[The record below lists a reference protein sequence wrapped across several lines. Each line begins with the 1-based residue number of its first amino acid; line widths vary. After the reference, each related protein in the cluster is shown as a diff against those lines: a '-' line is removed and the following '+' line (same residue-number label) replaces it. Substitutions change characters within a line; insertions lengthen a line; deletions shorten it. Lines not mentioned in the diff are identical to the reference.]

1 MADILLDELAP
12 QVARITLNRPQALN
26 GLISSM
32 YPELLSIL
40 DKLARDPKVR
50 VVVLTGAGRGF
61 CSGHDGS
68 VPSPAPWAPEDGE
81 VGKPHRT
88 HYFMRLL
95 NSIGPTLRNM
105 PQPVIAA
112 VNGPCAGMG
121 YTMAL
126 SCDMIVAAKSAK
138 FVNAFHNAGTGSE
151 GGFSYLLPRAVGM
164 QRAAELMLCGRAV
177 MADEAERIGLIL
189 RAVPDDQLMAECL
202 KIANEMIQCA
212 PLDLWLTKQSMYA
225 NQHAGSLE
233 QAALFDLRA
242 ISTVAPTEDYA
253 EKRVARAERRAPKFK
268 SK

>member
-12 QVARITLNRPQALN
+12 QVARITFNRPQALN
-26 GLISSM
+26 GLVSSM
-32 YPELLSIL
+32 YPELLGIL
-40 DKLARDPKVR
+40 DKLARDPAVR

-68 VPSPAPWAPEDGE
+68 VPSPSPWAPEEGA
-81 VGKPHRT
+81 VGKVHRT
-88 HYFMRLL
+88 QYFMRLL
-95 NSIGPTLRNM
+95 NSIGPALRNM

-126 SCDMIVAAKSAK
+126 ACDMIVAAKSAK

-151 GGFSYLLPRAVGM
+151 AGFSYLLPRAVGM
-164 QRAAELMLCGRAV
+164 QRAAEIMLCGRAV

-189 RAVPDDQLMAECL
+189 RAVPDEQLMDECL
-202 KIANEMIQCA
+202 KIAKEMIACA
-212 PLDLWLTKQSMYA
+212 PLDLWLTKQSLYA

-233 QAALFDLRA
+233 QAAMVDLRA
-242 ISTVAPTEDYA
+242 VSMVGQTEDYA
-253 EKRVARAERRAPKFK
+253 EKRAARAQKRAPVFH